1 MWGRKKK
8 SIPERQV
15 DSRFHRLR
23 LIASGPVVGGPPGR
37 VKVSPTAKLGN
48 VVINTMSGHVE
59 IGEHVFFGQEALL
72 LTGTHDFTAT
82 GAERQDR
89 IPDSGRDIIIEDG
102 AWIASRAI
110 IIGPCRIGANSV
122 ISCGCVVD
130 FDVPPD
136 TIVRARQDLVL
147 EPIRFRDRPPVLG
160 RAGHRS
166 HRRS

>member
-1 MWGRKKK
+1 MWGRK
-8 SIPERQV
+8 SDNVPQRQV

-48 VVINTMSGHVE
+48 VVINTMSGNVV
-59 IGEHVFFGQEALL
+59 IGDHCFFGQEAML

-82 GAERQDR
+82 GAERQER

-110 IIGPCRIGANSV
+110 IIGPCRIGANAV
-122 ISCGCVVD
+122 VCCGCVID

-136 TIVRARQDLVL
+136 TIVRAHQDLRL
-147 EPIRFRDRPPVLG
+147 EPIRFRDRSELL
-160 RAGHRS
+160 RS
-166 HRRS
+166 IS